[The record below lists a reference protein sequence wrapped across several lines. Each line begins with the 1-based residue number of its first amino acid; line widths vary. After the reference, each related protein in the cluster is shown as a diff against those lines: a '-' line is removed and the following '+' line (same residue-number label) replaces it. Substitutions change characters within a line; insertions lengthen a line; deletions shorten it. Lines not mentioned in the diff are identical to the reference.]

1 MHVTC
6 HDHVVV
12 EHEVAIF
19 SEVLYSKPVR
29 PVIRDS
35 VIWRQVTEATSCP
48 AARDFLIARA
58 DDSDRVGVVAV
69 LVEVAA
75 DAGRP

>member
-1 MHVTC
+1 MHVTG
-6 HDHVVV
+6 HNHVVMQ
-12 EHEVAIF
+12 HKISIRAQ
-19 SEVLYSKPVR
+19 VLNGKSVR

-48 AARDFLIARA
+48 AARDFLVARA

-69 LVEVAA
+69 LMEMAA
-75 DAGRP
+75 NAGCP